1 MLNFL
6 YKVYNY
12 VVFFLGNATLITLVV
27 YWGVKI
33 YQFFKMKSV
42 TKEYAKKIHESR
54 FLYDIGSKMTEEE
67 KKAMEENESA
77 TTKITLNFD
86 DVSVKKETK

>member
-1 MLNFL
+1 MLKILYNIYNFI
-6 YKVYNY
+6 
-12 VVFFLGNATLITLVV
+12 VFFLGNTTLIILFI

-33 YQFFKMKSV
+33 YQFFKMKAV

-67 KKAMEENESA
+67 KKVMEEKKSA
-77 TTKITLNFD
+77 TTKITLKFD